1 MHSCYVIGWN
11 DIISQGQCPEG
22 NVPNQMAESA
32 IVSHEWN
39 TIVVVNKDGMCLVSI
54 MRDN

>member
-1 MHSCYVIGWN
+1 M
-11 DIISQGQCPEG
+11 DDTISQGQCPER
-22 NVPNQMAESA
+22 NVPNQIAESA
-32 IVSHEWN
+32 IVRHEWN